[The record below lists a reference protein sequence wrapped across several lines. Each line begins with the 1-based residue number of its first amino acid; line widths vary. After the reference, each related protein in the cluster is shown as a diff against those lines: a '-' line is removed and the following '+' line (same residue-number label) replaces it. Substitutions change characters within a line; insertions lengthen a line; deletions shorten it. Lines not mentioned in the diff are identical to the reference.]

1 VKPKISNKT
10 LGFIGVALATLTT
23 VYGFKNRKE
32 IREKTEDVKEKGA
45 LRLHNRIGMPIYR
58 YLQKKNNIPF

>member
-32 IREKTEDVKEKGA
+32 IREKTEDVKEKEQPTI
-45 LRLHNRIGMPIYR
+45 LIWQYDPLI
-58 YLQKKNNIPF
+58 F